1 MVHMAVQ
8 HMKDQDSSKASVSL
22 PSTNPSLALSV
33 LEGRGLVRWGQSI
46 QTESTLLQPNI
57 QSCKTY
63 CKVSGWKGGS
73 LALKR
78 SLLYPCHLRSRFIML
93 YYKSVHRSPIQLAY
107 QILYGQ
113 IVNGLSELEI
123 REFTELVMIHN
134 KRVCARC
141 VLPAPLLR
149 KQITYPKLNHA

>member
-1 MVHMAVQ
+1 MWPCSTWRIKIAARPLYHCPQ
-8 HMKDQDSSKASVSL
+8 QIHRSL
-22 PSTNPSLALSV
+22 SQCWRTEDLLGEGNRFKQRALFYSP
-33 LEGRGLVRWGQSI
+33 
-46 QTESTLLQPNI
+46 TFK
-57 QSCKTY
+57 SCKTY

-123 REFTELVMIHN
+123 REFTELVMIHD
-134 KRVCARC
+134 KRVYARC
-141 VLPAPLLR
+141 VLPASL
-149 KQITYPKLNHA
+149 